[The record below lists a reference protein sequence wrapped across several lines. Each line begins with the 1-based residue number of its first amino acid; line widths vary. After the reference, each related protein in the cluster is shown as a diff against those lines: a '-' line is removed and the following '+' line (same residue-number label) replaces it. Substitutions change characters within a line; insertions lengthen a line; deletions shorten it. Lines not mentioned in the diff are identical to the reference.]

1 MNSFG
6 THLSE
11 LVIFVTDT
19 LGFNLKVYRVFSI
32 DFILKNLASHSAIIN
47 NLLLCYTI
55 TLASAKVRP
64 TGKLGAFR

>member
-11 LVIFVTDT
+11 LVIFVTGT

-32 DFILKNLASHSAIIN
+32 DFILKNLASHSAMIN
-47 NLLLCYTI
+47 NLLLCTM
-55 TLASAKVRP
+55 TLASAQVRP
-64 TGKLGAFR
+64 TSKLGAFR